1 MECFFG
7 RLWMYMH
14 VFSDNRDTSCVLGDN
29 DGHRAIHYDQ
39 IIKRSFGRRARRCKE
54 RLGNLGSCFQA
65 TGMNQE
71 LLRSVDGAERGV
83 GHDWPFTIQT
93 YARNAL
99 NNFSI
104 LVYKAATTSA
114 KRSIGC
120 MNGTGG
126 IQSSTIDIGNGE
138 AVWHKRWFDICHE
151 TEQGVGH
158 DWPFTKQTYARIV
171 LGEMEN
177 LHRSGTTAASCPAAS
192 AAPPDLDSN
201 AAAFPPVDGA
211 VSANRD

>member
-1 MECFFG
+1 
-7 RLWMYMH
+7 MYMH

-39 IIKRSFGRRARRCKE
+39 IIKRSFGRRARRGKE

-65 TGMNQE
+65 TGINQE

-158 DWPFTKQTYARIV
+158 FIGPSQNKLTQGSFSGKWKTFTAQAPQQPLALQRP
-171 LGEMEN
+171 
-177 LHRSGTTAASCPAAS
+177 LHRPI
-192 AAPPDLDSN
+192 
-201 AAAFPPVDGA
+201 
-211 VSANRD
+211 